1 MIPMAPTVY
10 IIDDDDSFRCALTR
24 LLRAK
29 GFEPRSYKSVRE
41 FLSAERTSGP
51 GCIILDVY
59 MPGRSGLELQD
70 ILPKNYA
77 FPVIFLTG
85 RGDIPM
91 SVRAM
96 KAGAV
101 DFLTKPVEQDRLM
114 SAVNTALARGTE
126 RQTAEGRRRALRD
139 RYNMLSSRE
148 REVFSRVAQGKL
160 NKQIAS
166 ELRISERTVKA
177 HRAHVMKKLSL
188 HSVADLVRAA
198 DELKNALA
206 ACDSN
211 NRAATSFYTKVQ

>member
-1 MIPMAPTVY
+1 MPPTVY
-10 IIDDDDSFRCALTR
+10 IIDDDDSFRCALAR

-29 GFEPRSYKSVRE
+29 GYEPRSYKSVRE
-41 FLSAERTSGP
+41 FLSAEPTSGP
-51 GCIILDVY
+51 GCIVLDVY

-85 RGDIPM
+85 RGDISM

-101 DFLTKPVEQDRLM
+101 DFLAKPIEQDRLL

-126 RQTAEGRRRALRD
+126 RRTAEERRRALRD

-148 REVFSRVAQGKL
+148 REVFSRVAEGKL

-177 HRAHVMKKLSL
+177 HRAHVMKKLSVR
-188 HSVADLVRAA
+188 SMADLVRAA
-198 DELKNALA
+198 DEMKSALA
-206 ACDSN
+206 AGEAN
-211 NRAATSFYTKVQ
+211 NLAAATSFYTKVQ